1 MLVECICGESKFAVD
16 AKAIGFNGRL
26 VKCGLC
32 AREWFQESKLNILEK
47 RIIEVDQK
55 LQAKEIEILEQK
67 SDFRKRIASL
77 EKEVNK
83 KKLEQEN
90 QDSIQTNINALEQR
104 TREKELEA
112 KQQGDLESRFAAL
125 DTALKKMTL
134 DSITKNSTLEKS
146 TFALEDK
153 LKEESYEDKLSN
165 LENRLNINVH
175 DDQDSKKDF
184 EIEDVKKIERNQKVV
199 EEQKIEDVKK
209 IGRNQKVVEEQKIED
224 AQKEV
229 NQKAKSMFSSQ
240 AAAFA
245 IDEIKKITPTDIKNA
260 DSNKQEI
267 SENKLNKIN
276 PSLDT
281 QEDNEPTSRIG
292 RKNDTL
298 KKKSFFKKIFNK

>member
-153 LKEESYEDKLSN
+153 LKEESYEDRLSN
-165 LENRLNINVH
+165 LENGLNINVH

-184 EIEDVKKIERNQKVV
+184 EIEDVKKIERNQKVA
-199 EEQKIEDVKK
+199 EEQKIEDV
-209 IGRNQKVVEEQKIED
+209 QK
-224 AQKEV
+224 AV
-229 NQKAKSMFSSQ
+229 NQETSSVFSSQ

-267 SENKLNKIN
+267 SENKFRKIN

-292 RKNDTL
+292 RKDDTL

>member
-153 LKEESYEDKLSN
+153 LKEESYEDRLSN

-184 EIEDVKKIERNQKVV
+184 EIEDVKKTERNQKVA
-199 EEQKIEDVKK
+199 EEQKIEDV
-209 IGRNQKVVEEQKIED
+209 
-224 AQKEV
+224 QKEV

>member
-112 KQQGDLESRFAAL
+112 KQQGDLESSFAAL

-153 LKEESYEDKLSN
+153 LKEESYEDRLSN
-165 LENRLNINVH
+165 LENGLNINVH

-184 EIEDVKKIERNQKVV
+184 EIEDVKKTERNQKVA
-199 EEQKIEDVKK
+199 EEQKIEDV
-209 IGRNQKVVEEQKIED
+209 
-224 AQKEV
+224 QKEV

-292 RKNDTL
+292 RKNDIL
-298 KKKSFFKKIFNK
+298 KKKSFLKKIFNK

>member
-153 LKEESYEDKLSN
+153 LKEESYEDRLSN

-184 EIEDVKKIERNQKVV
+184 EIEDVKKTERNQKVA
-199 EEQKIEDVKK
+199 EEQKIEDV
-209 IGRNQKVVEEQKIED
+209 
-224 AQKEV
+224 QKEV

-245 IDEIKKITPTDIKNA
+245 IDEIKKITPTDIKKA

-267 SENKLNKIN
+267 SENELSKIN

-298 KKKSFFKKIFNK
+298 KKKSFLKKIFNK

>member
-67 SDFRKRIASL
+67 SDFRKRVASL

-153 LKEESYEDKLSN
+153 LKEESYEDRLSN

-199 EEQKIEDVKK
+199 EEQKIEDV
-209 IGRNQKVVEEQKIED
+209 
-224 AQKEV
+224 QKEV

>member
-153 LKEESYEDKLSN
+153 LKEESYEDRLSN

-184 EIEDVKKIERNQKVV
+184 EIEDVKKIERNQKVA
-199 EEQKIEDVKK
+199 EEQKIEDV
-209 IGRNQKVVEEQKIED
+209 
-224 AQKEV
+224 QKEV
-229 NQKAKSMFSSQ
+229 NQKAKSMFSPQ
-240 AAAFA
+240 TAAFA

>member
-153 LKEESYEDKLSN
+153 LKEESYEDRLSN

-184 EIEDVKKIERNQKVV
+184 EIEDVKKIERDQKVA
-199 EEQKIEDVKK
+199 EEQKIEDV
-209 IGRNQKVVEEQKIED
+209 
-224 AQKEV
+224 QKEV

-276 PSLDT
+276 PSLDV
-281 QEDNEPTSRIG
+281 QEDNEPTPRIG

>member
-153 LKEESYEDKLSN
+153 LKEESYEDRLSN

-184 EIEDVKKIERNQKVV
+184 EIEDVKQIEENQKVA
-199 EEQKIEDVKK
+199 EEQKIEDV
-209 IGRNQKVVEEQKIED
+209 
-224 AQKEV
+224 QKEV

-245 IDEIKKITPTDIKNA
+245 IDEIKEIMPTDIKNA

-292 RKNDTL
+292 RKDDTL

>member
-153 LKEESYEDKLSN
+153 LKEESYEDRLSN
-165 LENRLNINVH
+165 LENGLNINVH

-184 EIEDVKKIERNQKVV
+184 EIEDVKKIERNQKVA
-199 EEQKIEDVKK
+199 EEQKIEDV
-209 IGRNQKVVEEQKIED
+209 
-224 AQKEV
+224 QKEV
-229 NQKAKSMFSSQ
+229 NKKAQSMFSSQ

-245 IDEIKKITPTDIKNA
+245 IDEIEKITPTDIKDA

-276 PSLDT
+276 PSLNT
-281 QEDNEPTSRIG
+281 LEDNEPTSRIG
-292 RKNDTL
+292 RENDTL
-298 KKKSFFKKIFNK
+298 KKKSFFKKIFTK

>member
-153 LKEESYEDKLSN
+153 LKEESYEDRLSN

-184 EIEDVKKIERNQKVV
+184 EIEDVKKIERNQKVA
-199 EEQKIEDVKK
+199 EEQKIEDV
-209 IGRNQKVVEEQKIED
+209 
-224 AQKEV
+224 QKEV

-267 SENKLNKIN
+267 SENKFHKIN

-298 KKKSFFKKIFNK
+298 KKESLFKKIFNK

>member
-153 LKEESYEDKLSN
+153 LKEESYEDRLSN

-184 EIEDVKKIERNQKVV
+184 EIEDVKKIESNQKVA
-199 EEQKIEDVKK
+199 EEQKIEDV
-209 IGRNQKVVEEQKIED
+209 
-224 AQKEV
+224 QKEV

-298 KKKSFFKKIFNK
+298 KKKSLFKKIFTK

>member
-153 LKEESYEDKLSN
+153 LKEESYEDRLSN

-184 EIEDVKKIERNQKVV
+184 EIEDVKKIEKNQKVE
-199 EEQKIEDVKK
+199 EEQKIEDV
-209 IGRNQKVVEEQKIED
+209 
-224 AQKEV
+224 QKEV

-276 PSLDT
+276 PSLNT
-281 QEDNEPTSRIG
+281 LEDNEPTSRIG
-292 RKNDTL
+292 RENDTL
-298 KKKSFFKKIFNK
+298 KKKSFFKKIFTK

>member
-153 LKEESYEDKLSN
+153 LKEESYEDRLSN
-165 LENRLNINVH
+165 LENRLNINIH
-175 DDQDSKKDF
+175 DDQDNKKDF
-184 EIEDVKKIERNQKVV
+184 EIEDVKKTEKNQKVA
-199 EEQKIEDVKK
+199 EEQKIEDV
-209 IGRNQKVVEEQKIED
+209 
-224 AQKEV
+224 QKEV

-240 AAAFA
+240 AAAFS
-245 IDEIKKITPTDIKNA
+245 IDEIKKITPTDVKNA

-281 QEDNEPTSRIG
+281 QEDNEPTSRIS

-298 KKKSFFKKIFNK
+298 KKKSFLKKIFNK

>member
-153 LKEESYEDKLSN
+153 LKEESYEDRLSN
-165 LENRLNINVH
+165 LENGLNINVH

-184 EIEDVKKIERNQKVV
+184 EIEDVKKIERNQKVA
-199 EEQKIEDVKK
+199 EEQKIEDV
-209 IGRNQKVVEEQKIED
+209 
-224 AQKEV
+224 QKEV

-298 KKKSFFKKIFNK
+298 KKKSLFKKIFNK

>member
-134 DSITKNSTLEKS
+134 DSITKNSALEKS

-153 LKEESYEDKLSN
+153 LKEESYEDRLSN

-184 EIEDVKKIERNQKVV
+184 EIEDVKKTERNQKVA
-199 EEQKIEDVKK
+199 EEQKIEDV
-209 IGRNQKVVEEQKIED
+209 
-224 AQKEV
+224 QKEV

>member
-134 DSITKNSTLEKS
+134 DSITKNSALEKS

-153 LKEESYEDKLSN
+153 LKEESYEDRLSN

-184 EIEDVKKIERNQKVV
+184 EIEDVKKIERNQKVA
-199 EEQKIEDVKK
+199 EEQKIEDV
-209 IGRNQKVVEEQKIED
+209 
-224 AQKEV
+224 QKEV

-276 PSLDT
+276 PSLNT

>member
-153 LKEESYEDKLSN
+153 LKEESYEDRLSN

-184 EIEDVKKIERNQKVV
+184 EIEDVKKTERNQKVA
-199 EEQKIEDVKK
+199 EEQKIEDV
-209 IGRNQKVVEEQKIED
+209 
-224 AQKEV
+224 QKEV

-267 SENKLNKIN
+267 SENKLNKIY

>member
-153 LKEESYEDKLSN
+153 LKEESYEDRLSN

-184 EIEDVKKIERNQKVV
+184 EIEDVKKIERNQKVA
-199 EEQKIEDVKK
+199 EEQKMEDV
-209 IGRNQKVVEEQKIED
+209 
-224 AQKEV
+224 QKEV

-245 IDEIKKITPTDIKNA
+245 IDEIKIITPTDIKNA

-298 KKKSFFKKIFNK
+298 KKKSFLKKIFKK

>member
-104 TREKELEA
+104 TREKELEG

-134 DSITKNSTLEKS
+134 DSITKNSALEKS

-153 LKEESYEDKLSN
+153 LKEESYEDRLSN

-175 DDQDSKKDF
+175 DDQESKKDF
-184 EIEDVKKIERNQKVV
+184 EIEDVKKIERNQKVA

-209 IGRNQKVVEEQKIED
+209 IERNQKVAEEQKIED
-224 AQKEV
+224 VQKEV
-229 NQKAKSMFSSQ
+229 NQKAASMFSPQ

-245 IDEIKKITPTDIKNA
+245 IDEITKITPTDIKNA

-281 QEDNEPTSRIG
+281 HEDNEPTSRIG
-292 RKNDTL
+292 RKDDTL

>member
-16 AKAIGFNGRL
+16 AKIIGFNGRL

-67 SDFRKRIASL
+67 SDFRKRIASI

-153 LKEESYEDKLSN
+153 LKEESYEDRLSN

-184 EIEDVKKIERNQKVV
+184 EIEDVKKIERNQKVA

-209 IGRNQKVVEEQKIED
+209 IERNQKVAEEQKIED
-224 AQKEV
+224 VQKEV

-276 PSLDT
+276 PSFDT

>member
-153 LKEESYEDKLSN
+153 LKEESYEDRLSN

-199 EEQKIEDVKK
+199 EEQKIEDV
-209 IGRNQKVVEEQKIED
+209 
-224 AQKEV
+224 QKEV

-298 KKKSFFKKIFNK
+298 KKKSLFKKIFNK

>member
-134 DSITKNSTLEKS
+134 DSITKNSSLEKS

-153 LKEESYEDKLSN
+153 LKEESYEDRLSN

-184 EIEDVKKIERNQKVV
+184 EIEDVKKIERNQKVA
-199 EEQKIEDVKK
+199 EEQKIEDV
-209 IGRNQKVVEEQKIED
+209 
-224 AQKEV
+224 QKEV
-229 NQKAKSMFSSQ
+229 NQKAKSMFSSK
-240 AAAFA
+240 AADFA

-276 PSLDT
+276 PSLET

>member
-153 LKEESYEDKLSN
+153 LKEESYEDRLSN

-184 EIEDVKKIERNQKVV
+184 EIEDVKKIERNQKVA

-209 IGRNQKVVEEQKIED
+209 IERNQKVAEEQKIED
-224 AQKEV
+224 VQKEV

>member
-134 DSITKNSTLEKS
+134 DTKIHDP
-146 TFALEDK
+146 F
-153 LKEESYEDKLSN
+153 
-165 LENRLNINVH
+165 NR
-175 DDQDSKKDF
+175 
-184 EIEDVKKIERNQKVV
+184 
-199 EEQKIEDVKK
+199 
-209 IGRNQKVVEEQKIED
+209 
-224 AQKEV
+224 
-229 NQKAKSMFSSQ
+229 
-240 AAAFA
+240 
-245 IDEIKKITPTDIKNA
+245 
-260 DSNKQEI
+260 
-267 SENKLNKIN
+267 
-276 PSLDT
+276 
-281 QEDNEPTSRIG
+281 
-292 RKNDTL
+292 
-298 KKKSFFKKIFNK
+298 

>member
-134 DSITKNSTLEKS
+134 DSITKNSALEKS

-153 LKEESYEDKLSN
+153 LKEESYEDRLSN

-184 EIEDVKKIERNQKVV
+184 EIEDVKKIERNQKVA

-209 IGRNQKVVEEQKIED
+209 IERNQKVAEEQKIED
-224 AQKEV
+224 VQKEV

-267 SENKLNKIN
+267 SENKFHKIN
-276 PSLDT
+276 PSLGT

>member
-134 DSITKNSTLEKS
+134 DSITKNSALEKS

-153 LKEESYEDKLSN
+153 LKEESYEDRLSN

-184 EIEDVKKIERNQKVV
+184 EIEEVKKIEGNQKVA
-199 EEQKIEDVKK
+199 EEPKIDDV
-209 IGRNQKVVEEQKIED
+209 
-224 AQKEV
+224 QKEV
-229 NQKAKSMFSSQ
+229 NQKAKSIFSSNTRV
-240 AAAFA
+240 FE
-245 IDEIKKITPTDIKNA
+245 IDEIKKINPADIKNA

-281 QEDNEPTSRIG
+281 QEDNEPTSRIS

-298 KKKSFFKKIFNK
+298 KKKSLFKKIFNK

>member
-153 LKEESYEDKLSN
+153 LKEESYEDRLSN
-165 LENRLNINVH
+165 LENRLNINIH
-175 DDQDSKKDF
+175 DDQDNKKDF
-184 EIEDVKKIERNQKVV
+184 EIEDVKKIERNQKVA
-199 EEQKIEDVKK
+199 EEQKIEDV
-209 IGRNQKVVEEQKIED
+209 
-224 AQKEV
+224 QKEV

-267 SENKLNKIN
+267 SENKFHKIN

-292 RKNDTL
+292 RKDDTL

>member
-153 LKEESYEDKLSN
+153 LKEESYEDRLSN
-165 LENRLNINVH
+165 LENGLNINVH

-184 EIEDVKKIERNQKVV
+184 EIEDVKKIERNQKVA
-199 EEQKIEDVKK
+199 EEQKIEDV
-209 IGRNQKVVEEQKIED
+209 
-224 AQKEV
+224 QKEV
-229 NQKAKSMFSSQ
+229 NQKAKSMFSSR

-276 PSLDT
+276 PSLNT
-281 QEDNEPTSRIG
+281 QEDNEPTSRIS

>member
-77 EKEVNK
+77 EKDVNK

-112 KQQGDLESRFAAL
+112 NQQEGLESRFAAL

-153 LKEESYEDKLSN
+153 LKEESYEDRLSN

-184 EIEDVKKIERNQKVV
+184 EIEDVKKIERNQKVA
-199 EEQKIEDVKK
+199 EEQKIEDV
-209 IGRNQKVVEEQKIED
+209 
-224 AQKEV
+224 QKEV

-276 PSLDT
+276 PSLDV
-281 QEDNEPTSRIG
+281 QEDNEPTPRIG

>member
-153 LKEESYEDKLSN
+153 LKEESYEDRLSN

-175 DDQDSKKDF
+175 DDQGSKKDF
-184 EIEDVKKIERNQKVV
+184 EIEDVKKIERNQKVA
-199 EEQKIEDVKK
+199 EEQKIEDV
-209 IGRNQKVVEEQKIED
+209 
-224 AQKEV
+224 QKEV

-245 IDEIKKITPTDIKNA
+245 IDEITKITPTDIKNA

-267 SENKLNKIN
+267 SENKFHKIN

>member
-153 LKEESYEDKLSN
+153 LKEESYEDRLSN

-184 EIEDVKKIERNQKVV
+184 EIEDVKKIERNQKVAK
-199 EEQKIEDVKK
+199 EQKIEDV
-209 IGRNQKVVEEQKIED
+209 
-224 AQKEV
+224 QKEV
-229 NQKAKSMFSSQ
+229 NQKAQSMFSSQ

-245 IDEIKKITPTDIKNA
+245 IDEIEKITPTDIKNT

-276 PSLDT
+276 PSLNT
-281 QEDNEPTSRIG
+281 LEDNEPTSRIG
-292 RKNDTL
+292 RENDTL
-298 KKKSFFKKIFNK
+298 KKKSFFKKIFTK

>member
-153 LKEESYEDKLSN
+153 LKEESYEDRLSN

-184 EIEDVKKIERNQKVV
+184 EIEDVKKIERNQKVA
-199 EEQKIEDVKK
+199 EEQKIEDV
-209 IGRNQKVVEEQKIED
+209 
-224 AQKEV
+224 QKEV
-229 NQKAKSMFSSQ
+229 NQKAKSIFSSKTRV
-240 AAAFA
+240 FE
-245 IDEIKKITPTDIKNA
+245 IDEIKKINPADIKNA

-276 PSLDT
+276 PSLNT

-298 KKKSFFKKIFNK
+298 KKESLFKKIFTK

>member
-153 LKEESYEDKLSN
+153 LKEESYEDRLSN

-184 EIEDVKKIERNQKVV
+184 EIEDVKKIERNQKVA
-199 EEQKIEDVKK
+199 EEQKIEDV
-209 IGRNQKVVEEQKIED
+209 
-224 AQKEV
+224 QKEV

>member
-153 LKEESYEDKLSN
+153 LKEESYEDRLSN

-184 EIEDVKKIERNQKVV
+184 EIEDVKKIERNQKVA
-199 EEQKIEDVKK
+199 EEQKIEDV
-209 IGRNQKVVEEQKIED
+209 
-224 AQKEV
+224 QKEV

-260 DSNKQEI
+260 DSNEQEI

-276 PSLDT
+276 PSLNT
-281 QEDNEPTSRIG
+281 QDDNEPTSRIG

-298 KKKSFFKKIFNK
+298 KKKSLFKKIFNK

>member
-153 LKEESYEDKLSN
+153 LKEESYEDRLSN

-184 EIEDVKKIERNQKVV
+184 EIEDVKKTERNQKVA
-199 EEQKIEDVKK
+199 EEQKIEDV
-209 IGRNQKVVEEQKIED
+209 
-224 AQKEV
+224 QKEV

-276 PSLDT
+276 PSLNT